1 MSTSR
6 VWLDVERV
14 LDRNMAFP
22 DQRFTSV
29 EYTCT
34 DRECEAIL
42 DFSEKIRQF
51 ERWCRSARQ
60 TMQVGGEAPPVPE
73 FLTTPVKKE
82 AAPSGKATTRAKRAQ
97 KAGEE

>member
-1 MSTSR
+1 MSKTR

-29 EYTCT
+29 EYECT
-34 DRECEAIL
+34 DRECEDIL
-42 DFSEKIRQF
+42 AFAEKVRRF
-51 ERWCRSARQ
+51 ERWCREARQ
-60 TMQVGGEAPPVPE
+60 TMQVGGEPPALPD
-73 FLTTPVKKE
+73 FLQHKPE
-82 AAPSGKATTRAKRAQ
+82 AARGKTTTRTKRAT